1 MLVAAVGQEKDT
13 YREEKIKEERV
24 LGFFSSSSPSR
35 NSLCAAAA
43 AVSVHSGV
51 VVLLAQHKLKRYR

>member
-43 AVSVHSGV
+43 VSVHSGV